1 MFIQQEEIK
10 TKGVSEGL
18 EMRGVMTNEQDLRR
32 WVRKGRGR
40 CGMDLA
46 DRCERLTWGRRRDTS
61 FPEPGEKI
69 KTCRG
74 RAISVRINLVMLW

>member
-1 MFIQQEEIK
+1 
-10 TKGVSEGL
+10 
-18 EMRGVMTNEQDLRR
+18 
-32 WVRKGRGR
+32 
-40 CGMDLA
+40 MDLD